1 MYTAYAKRSL
11 CAVKEGHPSHCH
23 CVHRC
28 PPDPNFMLRFRGS
41 QGLAEVGEDGEVEAP
56 KLASLPSSEDSLSH
70 KLQSPLPE
78 QPPP

>member
-1 MYTAYAKRSL
+1 
-11 CAVKEGHPSHCH
+11 
-23 CVHRC
+23 
-28 PPDPNFMLRFRGS
+28 MLRFRGS